1 MGGAVAAVAA
11 VAVGQPP
18 TRPLLRWRRR
28 RGSEVL
34 DGMGG
39 VEATRGMGAW
49 ARAREAGEAQVGGHC
64 RLQDPGGGG
73 AIDRKGLS

>member
-1 MGGAVAAVAA
+1 MGGAAAAVAA
-11 VAVGQPP
+11 VAVGQP
-18 TRPLLRWRRR
+18 TRPLLRRRRR

-49 ARAREAGEAQVGGHC
+49 ARAREAGEAQVGGHW